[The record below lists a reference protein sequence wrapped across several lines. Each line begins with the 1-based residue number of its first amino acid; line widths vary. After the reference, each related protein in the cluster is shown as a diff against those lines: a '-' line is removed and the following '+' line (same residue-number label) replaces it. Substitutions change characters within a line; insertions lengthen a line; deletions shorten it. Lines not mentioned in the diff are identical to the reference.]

1 MVGEVKIILAT
12 VAFGLGINKPD
23 VRFIIHQ
30 SLPKNLE
37 GYVQES
43 GRGGRDGN
51 HAECILYFSYSDRSK
66 IDYFIKCHNHGAP
79 KSRQMENV

>member
-1 MVGEVKIILAT
+1 MTGEIKIILAT

-43 GRGGRDGN
+43 GRSGRDGN
-51 HAECILYFSYSDRSK
+51 RAECILYFSYSDRSK

-79 KSRQMENV
+79 KSR